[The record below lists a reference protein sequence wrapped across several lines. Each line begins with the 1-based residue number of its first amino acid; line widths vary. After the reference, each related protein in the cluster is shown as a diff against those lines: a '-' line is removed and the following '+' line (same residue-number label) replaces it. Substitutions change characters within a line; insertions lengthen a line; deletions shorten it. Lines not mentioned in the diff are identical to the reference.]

1 MVIILWV
8 QVILVEEVLEILS
21 LVFVLLF
28 FTYVILD
35 KLVMGFNFFI

>member
-28 FTYVILD
+28 FICVILD